1 MVKTEAKTMDR
12 NKPAGNKLA
21 DIKPAGSKATDIKPA
36 GKASRRII
44 VSPLTRSSGQLT
56 VQTAVQ
62 QGRIVEAW
70 VIGGVYR
77 GYESILTGRPLTDA
91 VWITQRIC
99 GICSAAHG
107 LVSSQLLDQIYG
119 LTVTANGKLLRNLIL
134 GAEFLQ
140 NLLRH
145 FYFLGL
151 PDFVTGLPVSP
162 SESPKGLDYRFSPKQ
177 TRRLLEHWQES
188 IAASRKCHELATLL
202 AGKMP
207 HPHGLVP
214 GGATVNP
221 KTDVLNKFAA
231 TLAGVRQFIEARLLP
246 DTRMLA
252 ETYADYYQLG
262 LGPGNFLS
270 YGAFPDADSAGQLTW
285 KAGAVIQGER
295 QSLDLRL
302 ITETHDF
309 SWFKKD
315 QPAEGPED
323 LLAQPEEPAANKLGA
338 YTWVETPRYGGVA
351 VEVGPL
357 ARAVVGGE
365 PLRSSTMD
373 RIMARSLET
382 AQIGELMA
390 QWLGRFEPGQPAY
403 QPPESPVIAEGWGV
417 SEAPRGSLLHALKV
431 ELEGESGGKPE
442 VEGDRIKSYKII
454 TPSEWNFS
462 PRDAMGQRGAVEQA
476 LIGIPVQDVNNPIE
490 VGRVVRSFDP
500 CLYCATHLLEL

>member
-1 MVKTEAKTMDR
+1 MNRKIPAESIPADNKR
-12 NKPAGNKLA
+12 NQPGLLNNE
-21 DIKPAGSKATDIKPA
+21 G
-36 GKASRRII
+36 SRRII
-44 VSPLTRSSGQLT
+44 VGPLTRSSGQLT

-107 LVSSQLLDQIYG
+107 LVSSHLLDQIYG
-119 LTVTANGKLLRNLIL
+119 LTVTTNGKLLRNLIL

-151 PDFVTGLPVSP
+151 PDFVAGLPVFP
-162 SESPKGLDYRFSPKQ
+162 FEPPKGSDYRFSPKQ

-188 IAASRKCHELATLL
+188 IAVSRKCHELATLL

-231 TLAGVRQFIEARLLP
+231 TLAEVRQFIEARLLP

-262 LGPGNFLS
+262 PGPGNFLS
-270 YGAFPDADSAGQLTW
+270 YGAFPGADLGSQLTW
-285 KAGAVIQGER
+285 PAGAVIQGER
-295 QSLDLRL
+295 QNLDLRL

-309 SWFKKD
+309 SWFKED

-323 LLAQPEEPAANKLGA
+323 LLARPEEPAAFKPGA

-357 ARAVVGGE
+357 ARAVVQGE

-403 QPPESPVIAEGWGV
+403 QPPEFPVISEGWGV
-417 SEAPRGSLLHALKV
+417 SEAPRGSLLHA
-431 ELEGESGGKPE
+431 SAA
-442 VEGDRIKSYKII
+442 EGDRIKSYKII

-462 PRDAMGQRGAVEQA
+462 PRDAKGQRGAVEQA
-476 LIGIPVQDVNNPIE
+476 LIGVPVQDVNNPIE